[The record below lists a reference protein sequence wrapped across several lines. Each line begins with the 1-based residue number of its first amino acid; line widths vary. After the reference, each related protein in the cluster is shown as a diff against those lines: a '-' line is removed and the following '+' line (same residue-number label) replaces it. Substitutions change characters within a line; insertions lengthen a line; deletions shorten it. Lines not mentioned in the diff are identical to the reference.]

1 MVTELFVGAERW
13 PALIESLARFSRVEG
28 DHLVRIIEVGP
39 DLGATTPAVY
49 LASEVGSALPNPA
62 DTIRGHG
69 DRARAVTLVG
79 EVARGVHA
87 LHEAGVVHG
96 RIDVWSALGTAHGGA
111 IWPPPLDDPPG
122 LSARFVDWRS
132 VVCVDPALLRG
143 ITPTRWSDV
152 WSLGALLHG
161 ALTDRPLYPG
171 IEDDDPVS
179 AVRRVLETPPEVD
192 PAVPEPL
199 AGTIASCLRPDPAE
213 RPVTAE
219 QLAETLTEG
228 SAREGSATT

>member
-1 MVTELFVGAERW
+1 MVTELVVGAEGW
-13 PALIESLARFSRVEG
+13 PALIEALARFSRVED
-28 DHLVRIIEVGP
+28 DHLIRMIEVGP
-39 DLGATTPAVY
+39 DLGAATPAVY
-49 LASEVGSALPNPA
+49 LASEVGRELSNPEGTVRESGA
-62 DTIRGHG
+62 
-69 DRARAVTLVG
+69 RARAVTLVG

-87 LHEAGVVHG
+87 LHEAGVAHG
-96 RIDVWSALGTAHGGA
+96 RIDPWSALGTARGGA

-122 LSARFVDWRS
+122 LSARIGDWRS

-143 ITPTRWSDV
+143 IAPTRWSDV

-179 AVRRVLETPPEVD
+179 ALRRVLDTPPEVD
-192 PAVPEPL
+192 PAIPEPL
-199 AGTIASCLRPDPAE
+199 AGTIASCLRPDPSE
-213 RPVTAE
+213 RPPTAE

-228 SAREGSATT
+228 NATT